1 MVRFVKRKNK
11 IKENSLEN
19 SPVTIGVIGTDY
31 KIGTTSFA
39 FLMATFLCEIR
50 GHKVAMVMIKESDTS
65 GVYSKISL
73 SVSEDRKYEKY
84 YMIGNIACFLNI
96 DDALMYGE
104 KYDYIIID
112 YGKISNSILKDY
124 LRNIHK
130 IVVTS
135 CQLWHAPSN
144 DKAFNILENIKES
157 KNWLYVVQGT
167 DKDIGLLSK
176 TRNLFAVKMP
186 YIENSMKITNI
197 SLEFFNKII

>member
-1 MVRFVKRKNK
+1 MVRFLKRTNK

-19 SPVTIGVIGTDY
+19 SPVTIGVTGTDY

-39 FLMATFLCEIR
+39 FLLATFLCEIR

-124 LRNIHK
+124 LRNY
-130 IVVTS
+130 
-135 CQLWHAPSN
+135 
-144 DKAFNILENIKES
+144 FNE
-157 KNWLYVVQGT
+157 
-167 DKDIGLLSK
+167 
-176 TRNLFAVKMP
+176 
-186 YIENSMKITNI
+186 
-197 SLEFFNKII
+197 